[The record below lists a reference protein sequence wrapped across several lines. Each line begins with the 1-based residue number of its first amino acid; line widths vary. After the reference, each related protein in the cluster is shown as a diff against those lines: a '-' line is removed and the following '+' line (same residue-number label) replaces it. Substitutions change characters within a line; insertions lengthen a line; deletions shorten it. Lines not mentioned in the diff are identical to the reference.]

1 MIFTTQGSGAGAVT
15 ASEAVIEGGA
25 GVAAA
30 ETGGAATG
38 LPRGGGEVDPETGK
52 KLSQNI

>member
-15 ASEAVIEGGA
+15 ASEAATEGGA

-52 KLSQNI
+52 KLAQNI